1 MTENAMPA
9 SLAGRIASYSITP
22 PSGPEI
28 EIAQAEHRIT
38 LINRWGIGP
47 GHRVIEIGCGQGNT
61 TTVLAEAVGETGSVS
76 TTTPCSDAL
85 DPAPPDY
92 GAPFTLAQA
101 QAHISA
107 SAVGGRITWHNAGPV
122 DFLAS
127 NSSAAAR
134 TWDVAV
140 LAHSIWYFASSDVL
154 AEILRALRGRATRVC
169 VAEYALRATEAAA
182 APHVL
187 AAVARGVLECQN
199 AESTANIRSPL
210 TPDAIAEIAAGA
222 GWTLERQRTVV
233 PGPGLLDGHWEVGSV
248 ASNSFVGEV
257 QDAVQDEGM
266 RLVLVSA
273 RYAVVA
279 AVEALQGEK
288 VRTMD
293 VWVSSF
299 T

>member
-1 MTENAMPA
+1 MTENSIPA
-9 SLAGRIASYSITP
+9 SMAGRIASYSITP
-22 PSGPEI
+22 PSAPEI

-38 LINRWGIGP
+38 LINHWSIGP
-47 GHRVIEIGCGQGNT
+47 GHRVLEIGCGQGNT
-61 TTVLAEAVGETGSVS
+61 TAVLAEAVGETGSV
-76 TTTPCSDAL
+76 DAV

-107 SAVGGRITWHNAGPV
+107 SAVGGRITWYNADPV
-122 DFLAS
+122 DFLR
-127 NSSAAAR
+127 SSPATT
-134 TWDVAV
+134 TWDFVV

-154 AEILRALRGRATRVC
+154 TEILRALRGRAAKLC
-169 VAEYALRATEAAA
+169 VAEYSLRATEAAA

-187 AAVARGVLECQN
+187 AAVARGMLECQN

-210 TPDAIAEIAAGA
+210 SPDAIAGIAAGA
-222 GWTLERQRTVV
+222 GWTMERQGTVV

-248 ASNSFVGEV
+248 VAESFVSEV
-257 QDAVQDEGM
+257 EDAVRDEGM
-266 RLVLVSA
+266 RLVLASA
-273 RYAVVA
+273 RYAVVG
-279 AVEALQGEK
+279 AVEALRGEK

>member
-1 MTENAMPA
+1 MTENTIPA
-9 SLAGRIASYSITP
+9 SMAGRIASYSITP
-22 PSGPEI
+22 PSAPDI

-47 GHRVIEIGCGQGNT
+47 GHRVLEIGCGQGNT
-61 TTVLAEAVGETGSVS
+61 TAVLAEAVGETGSV
-76 TTTPCSDAL
+76 DAV

-107 SAVGGRITWHNAGPV
+107 SAVGDRVTWHNADPV
-122 DFLAS
+122 AFLR
-127 NSSAAAR
+127 SSSGSATA

-140 LAHSIWYFASSDVL
+140 LAHSVWYFASSAVL
-154 AEILRALRGRATRVC
+154 AETLRALRGRAARLC
-169 VAEYALRATEAAA
+169 VAEYALRASEAAA

-187 AAVARGVLECQN
+187 AAVARGVLECQS

-210 TPDAIAEIAAGA
+210 SPDAIAAIAAGA
-222 GWTLERQRTVV
+222 GWTVERQGMVV
-233 PGPGLLDGHWEVGSV
+233 PGPGLLDGHWEAGSV
-248 ASNSFVGEV
+248 ASQSFVREV
-257 QDAVQDEGM
+257 EDAVRDEGM
-266 RLVLVSA
+266 RLVLASA

-279 AVEALQGEK
+279 AVEALKGER